1 MILIDA
7 DSPRWL
13 RELDRFIH
21 LKSLLLL
28 HGNVLDLV
36 SCQVESGD
44 GRRYWTES
52 NLGDFFKRLLP
63 GMGYGLVGLFD
74 PVDGLQFAQ
83 EEMAARY
90 RELAGDGAD
99 SPARRGQSDSDLQ
112 ELGPLLPGI
121 SRALA
126 NRTTP
131 CAFLINFASRLTSS
145 PERLAKAEQAL
156 FTRILKASLEARE
169 VIGPDGSHNNLLIL
183 VCDKIND
190 LPTFLYLNNPRSRSI
205 HIDHPGIGERQRF
218 IRSNYR
224 AFFGASS
231 GASSESGTNA
241 SEAPPELVALFS
253 ALTDGF
259 STYEMLSLIGLS
271 QREQIPVERLRNLC
285 ERFKYGIVESDWD
298 KLDRSRLDQARQLIS
313 GRIKGQE
320 LALNQ
325 LLEIVK
331 RAKLGMAA
339 GSASRSQRPRGV
351 LFFAGPTGVGKTEM
365 AKGLAELLFGQ
376 DDRLIRFDMSEFA
389 AAHADQ
395 KLLGAPPGYVGYEEG
410 GKLTNAMKQQ
420 PFSVLL
426 FDEVEKAHPSIF
438 DKFLQILDD
447 GRLTDGKGETVY
459 FSECIIIF
467 TSNLGTYTPAGGDG
481 SREKLVSPEMPYS
494 QVRDIML
501 GAIRHHFNQVLGRPE
516 ILNRFGENFVV
527 FDYIRPP
534 LDGAILDHLLRQLGQ
549 SLREQQG
556 LELNLNPEVREQLGQ
571 LASQHLEFGGRGIR
585 NLLEAALVN
594 PLASQL
600 FDQNPASGSRVLV
613 SQLQQA
619 ADGRY
624 RVQIQV
630 TGE

>member
-1 MILIDA
+1 MIVIDESA
-7 DSPRWL
+7 PRWL
-13 RELDRFIH
+13 RELDRFVH

-36 SCQVESGD
+36 SYQVRTDD
-44 GRRYWTES
+44 GRSYWTES
-52 NLGDFFKRLLP
+52 NLGAFFHRLLP
-63 GMGYGLVGLFD
+63 GMGYQVVGLFD
-74 PVDGLQFAQ
+74 PVDGMQFSAP
-83 EEMAARY
+83 EMEQQFQRLLEGPASEA
-90 RELAGDGAD
+90 
-99 SPARRGQSDSDLQ
+99 PARRGQTDNDLQ
-112 ELGPLLPGI
+112 DLAPLM
-121 SRALA
+121 RAMARVLT

-131 CAFLINFASRLTSS
+131 CAFVVNFSSRLVSAPDRPS
-145 PERLAKAEQAL
+145 RQEQAL

-169 VIGPDGSHNNLLIL
+169 VIGPAGRFSNLLIL

-205 HIDHPGIGERQRF
+205 HVDRPGIGERSRF
-218 IRSNYR
+218 MQSNY
-224 AFFGASS
+224 ASFFGA
-231 GASSESGTNA
+231 EPNTR
-241 SEAPPELVALFS
+241 APGDLVSLFS

-259 STYEMLSLIGLS
+259 TYYEMLSLVGLS
-271 QREQIPVERLRNLC
+271 QRERIPVGRIRNLC

-298 KLDRSRLDQARQLIS
+298 KLDKARLARAGELIR

-320 LALNQ
+320 AAVGY
-325 LLEIVK
+325 LLEIIK
-331 RAKLGMAA
+331 RAKLGLAA
-339 GSASRSQRPRGV
+339 GSSGRSQRPRGV
-351 LFFAGPTGVGKTEM
+351 LFFAGPTGKTEL

-376 DDRLIRFDMSEFA
+376 EDRLIRFDMSEFSA
-389 AAHADQ
+389 SHADQ

-410 GKLTNAMKQQ
+410 GKLTNAMKEQ

-467 TSNLGTYTPAGGDG
+467 TSNLGTYAPADQASGT
-481 SREKLVSPEMPYS
+481 RQKLVSPEMPYRE
-494 QVRDIML
+494 VREAML

-534 LDGAILDHLLRQLGQ
+534 LDEAILDHLL
-549 SLREQQG
+549 
-556 LELNLNPEVREQLGQ
+556 GQ
-571 LASQHLEFGGRGIR
+571 LARFLRDRLQIGLALEPDVRQTLIELARGHLEFGGRGIR

-594 PLASQL
+594 PLSNRL
-600 FDQNPASGSRVLV
+600 FDQDVPAGSKVRVLG
-613 SQLQQA
+613 LGREDA
-619 ADGRY
+619 GTEGRY
-624 RVQIQV
+624 RVEIAV
-630 TGE
+630 DRG